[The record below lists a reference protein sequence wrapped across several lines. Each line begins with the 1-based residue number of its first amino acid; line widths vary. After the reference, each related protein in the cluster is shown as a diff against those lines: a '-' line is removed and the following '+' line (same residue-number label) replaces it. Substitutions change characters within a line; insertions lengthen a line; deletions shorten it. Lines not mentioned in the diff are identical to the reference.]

1 MPLHVLH
8 WLSRWQLQRKRLDK
22 SAVRLQLMVI
32 YLFFIYLKLSSKGP
46 NQQATNSFSDDACPK
61 FKLLSITTGFSRA
74 STFLRKRCKFDQ
86 LRENCISL
94 HSVAAWCG
102 VNGVAWRG
110 GVVWCVDKSLV
121 TFRLYVIHQ
130 RAKRAFLRPTNVI
143 RSTPPSRPNDIS
155 GSQKCPYVRPY
166 VRPSTKSFSISMKF
180 GIQVVID
187 ERWKKVYDHA
197 RIQGQG
203 QGHEPMKVGNS
214 TIFNGYLL
222 PHL

>member
-102 VNGVAWRG
+102 VWTSHLSHFVFMSSTKEQSGHFWDPLMSLGRLLR
-110 GVVWCVDKSLV
+110 VDLMTLV
-121 TFRLYVIHQ
+121 GL
-130 RAKRAFLRPTNVI
+130 KNV
-143 RSTPPSRPNDIS
+143 RTSVHTS
-155 GSQKCPYVRPY
+155 VRPQK
-166 VRPSTKSFSISMKF
+166 VSQF
-180 GIQVVID
+180 
-187 ERWKKVYDHA
+187 RWNLVY
-197 RIQGQG
+197 R
-203 QGHEPMKVGNS
+203 
-214 TIFNGYLL
+214 
-222 PHL
+222 